1 MLHSGGELVSD
12 LGLSTAWAGVSGR
25 MQRSSRMD
33 IGKTRKGARMAKGV
47 DQAVTGLAAPLN
59 DADHDPFV
67 LQVGALAGAASPKSA
82 AHVGFVHF
90 NRAI

>member
-1 MLHSGGELVSD
+1 
-12 LGLSTAWAGVSGR
+12 
-25 MQRSSRMD
+25 
-33 IGKTRKGARMAKGV
+33 MAKGV